1 MSTFVLV
8 HGGFVGGWLWE
19 KMVPLLE
26 DAGHQVEAPDL
37 PGHGEDQTPIPKVSL
52 QGYADRISEVL
63 DAQPEPAILVG
74 QSMGGVVISQA
85 AEQRPDKVALLVYV
99 GAILLRDGETL
110 FSAAEKD
117 TESLVLPNLEMS
129 EDGSSATFRED
140 AIGEVFLHDCSD
152 EDVEK
157 AKSRFRPQAVAPL
170 ATPVSLTE
178 DNFGRIPR
186 VYVETLQDRAV
197 SPWLQKEMYERI
209 PCREVISMDTGHA
222 PFYAAPEGLT
232 GHLASLHAH
241 HSRVDRR
248 AARSIT
254 NRTAAQ

>member
-1 MSTFVLV
+1 MSRFVLV

-19 KMVPLLE
+19 KVVPILE
-26 DAGHQVEAPDL
+26 DAGHQVETPDL
-37 PGHGEDQTPIPKVSL
+37 PGHGDDQTPIPEVSL

-99 GAILLRDGETL
+99 GTYLLRDGETL

-117 TESLVLPNLEMS
+117 TEALVFPNLEMS

-178 DNFGRIPR
+178 ENFGRIPR
-186 VYVETLQDRAV
+186 VYIETLNDRAI
-197 SPWLQKEMYERI
+197 SPWLQKEMYERM
-209 PCREVISMDTGHA
+209 PCEKVISMDTGHA
-222 PFYAAPEGLT
+222 PFYAAPEELA
-232 GHLASLHAH
+232 GHLASLPVRDSA
-241 HSRVDRR
+241 
-248 AARSIT
+248 IE
-254 NRTAAQ
+254 